1 MRMIPIALVILCFC
15 VLGAGRLNRMHM
27 FDPDSPYY
35 VMMARSLAEL
45 RGYCRTDDVQHL
57 PFSFRPP
64 GMSVLLAPLAF
75 VFPFEALTAK
85 FVVLASAACLLWLI
99 YLTAEDRHRNHD
111 DTRPDDSHR
120 CDWSAIGVV
129 LLVASSPYTLL
140 LGTEVLSEVPFAAL
154 TLLLMRLLTREAPFA
169 SNVLGR
175 AAGDSRPDTPW
186 RERFV
191 SRGDTS
197 TLGQSS
203 PATGLR
209 IGAAI
214 TVVADT
220 ASVGSDAGSIRHDAT
235 VIVAPILITTAP
247 SGRQVGLVSLL
258 LAFLPFVRTVGV
270 VFVAAVAVWSLVRRA
285 RWIWI
290 VPVVCAV
297 AATAA
302 WSYRNSFVSQ
312 TTYST
317 VVAASVSSNGI
328 VPLLVR
334 ALLRATTY
342 FGLIGEL
349 LLPGLQPG
357 LPRYES
363 VMIDGTVI
371 PPVPKSLVSLLTLAI
386 VGLSL
391 AGMSARRARDG
402 ALAGLYLIAYL
413 AALAVYPWTHERLAW
428 PLIPM
433 LWAFVPAGC
442 RALSSRE
449 SIAAFLPAARVR
461 PLLWLFALVLAGW
474 QTHHSV
480 RMVQANVALLQSG
493 DQFYEDSSP
502 GYYYCDWNA
511 AGTWLAANSPADSHV
526 LTVHA
531 DVGSTSQRP
540 QEMYAFDAGAL
551 PLLHRTITEQSVD
564 YLVVPSRR
572 LSCGFPWGLVGTDK
586 AFLYEVVYEHRHVAI
601 LSVRPRAESDPAP
614 SPRYPDHVT
623 EGLTRVEVA
632 LRRTPHRVDL
642 QIERAFLLDEQ
653 GDLTNSLLI
662 LRSLVNR
669 RIASPGLYAALGD
682 ALVRTHRGAEALP
695 WLNRAVWLPE
705 ADTVI
710 QQIGESIRNAK
721 AQRKTPRDSEKS

>member
-1 MRMIPIALVILCFC
+1 MIPQKPLVNQMIELPVPVNGTPQPSAADRVMRMIPIALVILCFC
-15 VLGAGRLNRMHM
+15 LLGVGRLNRMHM

-64 GMSVLLAPLAF
+64 GLSVLLAPLAF
-75 VFPFEALTAK
+75 VFPFEALAAK
-85 FVVLASAACLLWLI
+85 LLVLASAACLLWLV
-99 YLTAEDRHRNHD
+99 YLTAEDRRRNQD
-111 DTRPDDSHR
+111 DTRPDGGHR

-154 TLLLMRLLTREAPFA
+154 TLLLLRLLTRET
-169 SNVLGR
+169 N
-175 AAGDSRPDTPW
+175 
-186 RERFV
+186 
-191 SRGDTS
+191 
-197 TLGQSS
+197 SS
-203 PATGLR
+203 AN
-209 IGAAI
+209 A
-214 TVVADT
+214 
-220 ASVGSDAGSIRHDAT
+220 
-235 VIVAPILITTAP
+235 LITTVP
-247 SGRQVGLVSLL
+247 SGKQVGVVSLL

-270 VFVAAVAVWSLVRRA
+270 VFVATVAVWSLVRRA

-302 WSYRNSFVSQ
+302 WSYRNSLVSQ
-312 TTYST
+312 TTYSE

-342 FGLIGEL
+342 IGLMGEL
-349 LLPGLQPG
+349 FLPGLQPG

-363 VMIDGTVI
+363 VMIDGTMI
-371 PPVPKSLVSLLTLAI
+371 PPVPQSLVSLLTLAI
-386 VGLSL
+386 VGVSL
-391 AGMSARRARDG
+391 AGMHARRARDG

-442 RALSSRE
+442 RALSARE
-449 SIAAFLPAARVR
+449 SIAALLPAARVR
-461 PLLWLFALVLAGW
+461 PLLWLCALALVGW

-493 DQFYEDSSP
+493 DRFYEDSSP

-551 PLLHRTITEQSVD
+551 PLMHRTITEQSVD
-564 YLVVPSRR
+564 YFVVPSRR

-586 AFLYEVVYEHRHVAI
+586 AFLYEVVYERRNVAI
-601 LSVRPRAESDPAP
+601 LSVRPRVESDPVP

-623 EGLTRVEVA
+623 EGLTRVEAA
-632 LRRTPHRVDL
+632 LRKTPHRVDL

-710 QQIGESIRNAK
+710 RQIGESLRRAK

>member
-1 MRMIPIALVILCFC
+1 
-15 VLGAGRLNRMHM
+15 
-27 FDPDSPYY
+27 
-35 VMMARSLAEL
+35 
-45 RGYCRTDDVQHL
+45 
-57 PFSFRPP
+57 
-64 GMSVLLAPLAF
+64 MSVLLAPLAF
-75 VFPFEALTAK
+75 VFPFDALAAK
-85 FVVLASAACLLWLI
+85 LLVLASAAILLWLV
-99 YLTAEDRHRNHD
+99 YLTAEDRSHNQD
-111 DTRPDDSHR
+111 DTRPNDGHR
-120 CDWSAIGVV
+120 CDWNAIGVV
-129 LLVASSPYTLL
+129 LLVASSPYMLL

-154 TLLLMRLLTREAPFA
+154 TLLLMRLLTREAHSA
-169 SNVLGR
+169 SNVHRPAG
-175 AAGDSRPDTPW
+175 GDSRPDTPW
-186 RERFV
+186 WERFV
-191 SRGDTS
+191 SRSDTS

-203 PATGLR
+203 PAAR
-209 IGAAI
+209 
-214 TVVADT
+214 
-220 ASVGSDAGSIRHDAT
+220 
-235 VIVAPILITTAP
+235 LITTAP
-247 SGRQVGLVSLL
+247 SGRQVGVVSLL

-290 VPVVCAV
+290 VPVICAV

-302 WSYRNSFVSQ
+302 WSYRNSLLSQ

-334 ALLRATTY
+334 AFLRATTY
-342 FGLIGEL
+342 FGLMGEL

-363 VMIDGTVI
+363 VMIDGTMI
-371 PPVPKSLVSLLTLAI
+371 PPIPKLLVSLLTLAI
-386 VGLSL
+386 VGVSL

-442 RALSSRE
+442 RALSARQRV
-449 SIAAFLPAARVR
+449 AALMPAARVR
-461 PLLWLFALVLAGW
+461 PLLWLFALALVGW

-493 DQFYEDSSP
+493 DRFYEDSSP

-551 PLLHRTITEQSVD
+551 PQLHRTIIEQSVD
-564 YLVVPSRR
+564 YLVVPARR
-572 LSCGFPWGLVGTDK
+572 LSCGFPWGMVGTDK
-586 AFLYEVVYEHRHVAI
+586 AFHYEVVYERRHVAI
-601 LSVRPRAESDPAP
+601 LSVRPRVESDPAP
-614 SPRYPDHVT
+614 SPRYPNHVA
-623 EGLTRVEVA
+623 EGLARVEAA
-632 LRRTPHRVDL
+632 LRKSPHRVDL
-642 QIERAFLLDEQ
+642 QMERAFLLDEQ

-710 QQIGESIRNAK
+710 RQIGESLRRAK

>member
-1 MRMIPIALVILCFC
+1 MVELPVPVNGTPLPSAADRGMRMIPIALVILCFC
-15 VLGAGRLNRMHM
+15 VLGLGRLNRMHL

-64 GMSVLLAPLAF
+64 GLSVLLAPMAF
-75 VFPFEALTAK
+75 VFPFDAVAAK
-85 FVVLASAACLLWLI
+85 VVVLASAAYMLWLI
-99 YLTAEDRHRNHD
+99 YVTAADRPRNPA
-111 DTRPDDSHR
+111 DTPPTGSQG
-120 CDWSAIGVV
+120 CDWSAVGMVV
-129 LLVASSPYTLL
+129 LVASSPYTLL
-140 LGTEVLSEVPFAAL
+140 LSTEVLSEVPFAAL
-154 TLLLMRLLTREAPFA
+154 TLLLMRLLTREVHSTARLLVTTVPT
-169 SNVLGR
+169 GR
-175 AAGDSRPDTPW
+175 RVG
-186 RERFV
+186 
-191 SRGDTS
+191 
-197 TLGQSS
+197 
-203 PATGLR
+203 
-209 IGAAI
+209 
-214 TVVADT
+214 VVA
-220 ASVGSDAGSIRHDAT
+220 
-235 VIVAPILITTAP
+235 
-247 SGRQVGLVSLL
+247 LL

-285 RWIWI
+285 RWIWM
-290 VPVVCAV
+290 VPVVCAM

-302 WSYRNSFVSQ
+302 WSYRNSLLSQ
-312 TTYST
+312 TTYSE

-334 ALLRATTY
+334 AFLRATTY
-342 FGLIGEL
+342 FGLMGEL

-363 VMIDGTVI
+363 VMIDGTMI
-371 PPVPKSLVSLLTLAI
+371 PPIPKLLVSLLTLAI

-402 ALAGLYLIAYL
+402 ALAGMYLIAYL

-428 PLIPM
+428 PLIPIV
-433 LWAFVPAGC
+433 WSFVPAGC
-442 RALSSRE
+442 RTLSARQGVAVL
-449 SIAAFLPAARVR
+449 IPAARVR
-461 PLLWLFALVLAGW
+461 PLLWLFALALVGW

-480 RMVQANVALLQSG
+480 RMVRANVALLQSG
-493 DQFYEDSSP
+493 DRFYEDSSP
-502 GYYYCDWNA
+502 GYYYCDWNS

-540 QEMYAFDAGAL
+540 QEMYSFDAGAL
-551 PLLHRTITEQSVD
+551 PQLHRTIIEQSVD
-564 YLVVPSRR
+564 YLVVPARR
-572 LSCGFPWGLVGTDK
+572 LSCGFPWGMVGTDK
-586 AFLYEVVYEHRHVAI
+586 AFHYEVVYERRHVAI
-601 LSVRPRAESDPAP
+601 LSVRPRVESDPAP
-614 SPRYPDHVT
+614 SPRYPNHVA
-623 EGLTRVEVA
+623 EGLARVEAA
-632 LRRTPHRVDL
+632 LRKSPHRVDL
-642 QIERAFLLDEQ
+642 QMERAFLLDEQ

-669 RIASPGLYAALGD
+669 RIASPSLYAAFGD

-710 QQIGESIRNAK
+710 RQIGESLRRAK
-721 AQRKTPRDSEKS
+721 AQRKTPRDKN